1 MVHWTRGQMSKT
13 ALYRFWDDDNLLYVG
28 ISLNV
33 FARIT
38 QHKRDKDWF
47 QEISN
52 ITVEHFDTR
61 EKALDAEA
69 KAIKTENP
77 KYNLAMSNGVVIS
90 LDREEEIARLE
101 REVENP
107 TMSDEFNERY
117 AELKEKIMHLS
128 LEKIS
133 DSEIER
139 KYSFLPRYEET
150 LNNPNDVLKLAS
162 ELANMDYAIH
172 QAKVIAESNLREYV
186 EDIFYG
192 ERISK

>member
-1 MVHWTRGQMSKT
+1 MSKT

-69 KAIKTENP
+69 KAINTENP
-77 KYNLAMSNGVVIS
+77 KYNLAMSNGVVVS

>member
-1 MVHWTRGQMSKT
+1 MRGQMSRT
-13 ALYRFWDDDNLLYVG
+13 ALYRFWNDDELLYVG

-38 QHKRDKDWF
+38 QHKRDKEWF
-47 QEISN
+47 SEISN

-77 KYNLAMSNGVVIS
+77 KYNLAMSNGVVVS

-107 TMSDEFNERY
+107 TMSDEFNEKY

-139 KYSFLPRYEET
+139 KYSFLPRYEES
-150 LNNPNDVLKLAS
+150 LNNPDDVLKLAS
-162 ELANMDYAIH
+162 ELANMDYAIN

-186 EDIFYG
+186 EDIFYA
-192 ERISK
+192 ERINK

>member
-1 MVHWTRGQMSKT
+1 MRT
-13 ALYRFWDDDNLLYVG
+13 ALYRFWSKDELLYVG

-38 QHKRDKDWF
+38 QHKRDKVWF
-47 QEISN
+47 AEITN

-69 KAIKTENP
+69 KAIKTEDP
-77 KYNLAMSNGVVIS
+77 KYNLAMSNGVVVS

-107 TMSDEFNERY
+107 TMSDEFNQKY
-117 AELKEKIMHLS
+117 AELKEKIMHLA

-133 DSEIER
+133 NSDIER
-139 KYSFLPRYEET
+139 KYSFLTEYGES
-150 LNNPNDVLKLAS
+150 LNNPDDVLKLAA

-192 ERISK
+192 ERTLTE

>member
-1 MVHWTRGQMSKT
+1 M
-13 ALYRFWDDDNLLYVG
+13 
-28 ISLNV
+28 

-38 QHKRDKDWF
+38 QHKRDKEWF
-47 QEISN
+47 SEISN

-107 TMSDEFNERY
+107 TMSDEFNEKY

-133 DSEIER
+133 DSEIGR
-139 KYSFLPRYEET
+139 KYSFLPRYEES
-150 LNNPNDVLKLAS
+150 LNNPDDVLKLAS
-162 ELANMDYAIH
+162 ELANMDYAIN

-186 EDIFYG
+186 EDIFYA
-192 ERISK
+192 ERINK

>member
-1 MVHWTRGQMSKT
+1 MVHWMRGQMSRT
-13 ALYRFWDDDNLLYVG
+13 ALYRFWNDDELLYVG

-38 QHKRDKDWF
+38 QHKRDKEWF
-47 QEISN
+47 SEISN

-107 TMSDEFNERY
+107 TMSDEFKEKY

-139 KYSFLPRYEET
+139 KYSFLPRYEES
-150 LNNPNDVLKLAS
+150 LNNPDDVLKLAS
-162 ELANMDYAIH
+162 ELANMDYAIN

-186 EDIFYG
+186 EDIFYA
-192 ERISK
+192 ERINK

>member
-69 KAIKTENP
+69 KAIKTEDP

-139 KYSFLPRYEET
+139 KYSFLPSYEET

>member
-1 MVHWTRGQMSKT
+1 MRGQMSRT
-13 ALYRFWDDDNLLYVG
+13 ALYRFWNDDELLYVG

-38 QHKRDKDWF
+38 QHKRDKEWF
-47 QEISN
+47 SEISN

-77 KYNLAMSNGVVIS
+77 KYNLAMSNGVVVS

-107 TMSDEFNERY
+107 TMSDEFNEKY

-139 KYSFLPRYEET
+139 KYSFLPRYEES
-150 LNNPNDVLKLAS
+150 LNNPDDVLKLAS
-162 ELANMDYAIH
+162 ELANMDYAIN

-186 EDIFYG
+186 EDIFYA
-192 ERISK
+192 ERTNK